1 MAKSFEFPL
10 ADNVDVDALMTKA
23 KTEAR
28 SSGIVIEGDDA
39 AGRFK
44 GTAEGTYAVD
54 GSLLRVEVTN
64 KPAIVPWKLVENA
77 LRKVFS

>member
-1 MAKSFEFPL
+1 MSKSFEFPI
-10 ADNVDVDALMTKA
+10 ADDVDVDAMMTKA
-23 KTEAR
+23 KSEAR

-39 AGRFK
+39 SGRFK

-54 GSLLRVEVTN
+54 GSTLRVEVTN
-64 KPAIVPWKLVENA
+64 KPGIVPWGLVEKA

>member
-1 MAKSFEFPL
+1 MSKSFEFPL
-10 ADNVDVDALMTKA
+10 ADDVDVDAMMTKA

-28 SSGIVIEGDDA
+28 SSGIVIEGDEA

-44 GTAEGTYAVD
+44 GTAEGTYTVD

-64 KPAIVPWKLVENA
+64 KPGLVPWKLVESA